1 MHLLLNHLTPLQHHL
16 KSCKRAHPVAQELCA
31 AHESPHKPQERL
43 PVHSNSRFQQIRGER
58 CAPSFPSFRVARSSF
73 SVACGLH
80 NIGWV
85 PGSAAASTRGT
96 WLGRARRPSISI
108 CNSTSAAQPTSCS
121 GKLHHSTA
129 SGQVSI
135 QYSPLPSRNSAP
147 VARPTEPGQASS
159 RHRAAGILLFEAAT
173 TSRVSFNALQTH

>member
-1 MHLLLNHLTPLQHHL
+1 MFFFSYLCKKSGSLFLCSSSSLPWRGVLPWRSSRLLLITSSL

-121 GKLHHSTA
+121 GKLHRFRASFNSILTA
-129 SGQVSI
+129 SFSKFG
-135 QYSPLPSRNSAP
+135 SR
-147 VARPTEPGQASS
+147 G
-159 RHRAAGILLFEAAT
+159 T
-173 TSRVSFNALQTH
+173 TN